1 MLLYLGNI
9 LSKKI
14 RKLLRVMALLGVR
27 DVILDFTK
35 NRKLKIA
42 LARVVKLTEKKR
54 LKICIF
60 KYGLLMLMT
69 SYLVAI

>member
-35 NRKLKIA
+35 NRKLKIS

-60 KYGLLMLMT
+60 KYDLLMLMT

>member
-1 MLLYLGNI
+1 
-9 LSKKI
+9 
-14 RKLLRVMALLGVR
+14 MALLGVR

-35 NRKLKIA
+35 NRKLKIS

>member
-35 NRKLKIA
+35 NRKLKIS

-54 LKICIF
+54 LICIF

>member
-35 NRKLKIA
+35 NRKLKIS
-42 LARVVKLTEKKR
+42 LARVVKLTEKK
-54 LKICIF
+54 KVKNMHF
-60 KYGLLMLMT
+60 
-69 SYLVAI
+69 